1 MFFQPTK
8 LSSPFAST
16 CHQLPNPTATM
27 DEITVPSFRCPLSKG
42 SIVPGRPEL
51 LIGKKIGTSLYTWN
65 HIYECLQQQHQQ
77 QQQQTHPNQHQ
88 QARKL
93 EDSELAIKASV

>member
-1 MFFQPTK
+1 
-8 LSSPFAST
+8 
-16 CHQLPNPTATM
+16 
-27 DEITVPSFRCPLSKG
+27 
-42 SIVPGRPEL
+42 
-51 LIGKKIGTSLYTWN
+51 LYTWN

-88 QARKL
+88 HARKL